1 MAGSTTLKFA
11 ITAVSLGL
19 MSAVATAAPTKK
31 TPKTPMNY
39 RYSMNA
45 MCMLKSAN
53 GAKPEPVNITE
64 KEIKDSDSTYLKKVP
79 ATVEQK
85 DIDTKFR
92 IASLSKILLSHW
104 AIYELGPLYR
114 FETKVHVTP
123 SAKDAK
129 GCNIYFEGSQD
140 PFMGK
145 EMLGTVF
152 QQLRETF
159 KNKKICSR
167 IDSISYDENF
177 LVPFNASTRRFV
189 LQHRQDGD
197 LRASNPL
204 SFYGPNTTRKAL
216 QYFFKTQRILPVK
229 QDAIGLTSSAL
240 EYQEYLKANPH
251 LSYSFKSQP
260 LHMMLREINAFSF
273 NVPPD
278 IIYKKLGGPEA
289 YAKFIK
295 NRLGYGPDHVDVV
308 NGSGYPVISDGK
320 RYNEVSCSAFVRV
333 VQDLAG
339 LLAHSRSARVFQ
351 LADIMAVGG
360 EDEEFSTFKSLYGSA
375 QYTNTLVA
383 KTGSAEEAI
392 TFGGMLSTTEG
403 DLYFAVLTR
412 PDSYVNSVT
421 NGARTYVR
429 DMMTVLAERHTLKPF
444 DYKQTGLMKAIDSEA
459 QLKEIEVDYVA
470 FGSAPAATGKK
481 TTAETKGP
489 TLKAST
495 TLGKNALP

>member
-19 MSAVATAAPTKK
+19 MSAVATAAPKK
-31 TPKTPMNY
+31 PQKTPMSY

-53 GAKPEPVNITE
+53 GAQPEPVNITE

-79 ATVEQK
+79 AKVEQT

-123 SAKDAK
+123 SKDNK
-129 GCNIYFEGSQD
+129 GCNLYFEGSQD

-159 KNKKICSR
+159 KTKKICSR

-216 QYFFKTQRILPVK
+216 QYFFKTQRILSVK
-229 QDAIGLTSSAL
+229 QDAIGLTSSAP
-240 EYQEYLKANPH
+240 EYQEYLKATPH

-260 LHMMLREINAFSF
+260 LYMMLREINAFSF

-308 NGSGYPVISDGK
+308 NGSGYPIISDGK

-339 LLAHSRSARVFQ
+339 LLAHSRSPRVFQ

-360 EDEEFSTFKSLYGSA
+360 EDEAFSTFKSLYGSA
-375 QYTNTLVA
+375 QYTNTIVA

-403 DLYFAVLTR
+403 NLYFAVLTR
-412 PDSYVNSVT
+412 PESYVNSVT

-429 DMMTVLAERHTLKPF
+429 DMMTVLAERYTLKPF
-444 DYKQTGLMKAIDSEA
+444 DYKQVGLMKAIDSES
-459 QLKEIEVDYVA
+459 QLKEIQSDYAA
-470 FGSAPAATGKK
+470 FGASAVATGKK
-481 TTAETKGP
+481 PTT
-489 TLKAST
+489 
-495 TLGKNALP
+495 GKNALP